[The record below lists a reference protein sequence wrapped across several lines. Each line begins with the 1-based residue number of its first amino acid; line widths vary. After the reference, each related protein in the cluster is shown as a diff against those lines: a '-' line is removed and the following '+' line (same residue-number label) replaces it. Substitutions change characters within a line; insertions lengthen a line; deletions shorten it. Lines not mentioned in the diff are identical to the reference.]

1 MSGALRSLAAR
12 GAASGSTF
20 DDSGNS
26 NRILAVVAILLVVGV
41 GLLIFSYWYWR
52 STRPEP
58 EALAPLE
65 LLGTRKVRKVSP
77 EERRAALDQV
87 RPVRPTEPA
96 VGPAAVS
103 EPEPPP
109 LDLAAHAARDLPPL
123 SELAVPSHPTE
134 PPPPP
139 PPAPVVSPTD
149 SPADTSTGAAPD
161 PADPATHAADPATHV
176 ADPGTEPAPADH
188 R

>member
-1 MSGALRSLAAR
+1 M
-12 GAASGSTF
+12 
-20 DDSGNS
+20 
-26 NRILAVVAILLVVGV
+26 AILLVVGV

-87 RPVRPTEPA
+87 RPVRPTDPA

-123 SELAVPSHPTE
+123 SDLAVPSHPTE

-139 PPAPVVSPTD
+139 PAPVVSPTD
-149 SPADTSTGAAPD
+149 APAGTSTGAAPD
-161 PADPATHAADPATHV
+161 PADPATHAADP
-176 ADPGTEPAPADH
+176 GTEPAPADH